1 MIPVKILIDSSGSMN
16 EQAKLAITREV
27 IKTLSMYH
35 LISDLSFSLDI
46 YRWGDDIENCSYND
60 VTSIICDK
68 KNNFNQL
75 MAWLNTNQDTLVFII
90 SDGNFTKSA
99 IDTLKQNALGLL
111 NKVYIIIVGRE
122 DIATLVKSQIFD
134 KRIFLS
140 SSISALITTLEIA
153 HPEIVMRHSMTNP
166 VNTETI
172 MEDDWA

>member
-75 MAWLNTNQDTLVFII
+75 MAW
-90 SDGNFTKSA
+90 
-99 IDTLKQNALGLL
+99 
-111 NKVYIIIVGRE
+111 
-122 DIATLVKSQIFD
+122 
-134 KRIFLS
+134 
-140 SSISALITTLEIA
+140 
-153 HPEIVMRHSMTNP
+153 
-166 VNTETI
+166 
-172 MEDDWA
+172 